1 MHTLKSGIART
12 AAHARKSRSNMYIDW
27 QDTRRRYDLEL
38 EKKHSM
44 QYKFPQITH
53 IDQVLEAI
61 QGYNNFVVR
70 RNDKSGF
77 STIDYTYA
85 TQHTFSRDDPNWE
98 MLRECRGIAFSN
110 STGEVVSRPFH
121 KFFNYGEKP
130 ECSYSIVKGMSF
142 SAEPKLDG
150 SMIRAIRLDYK
161 FDGVFHDYVLATR
174 VGVTDHSIKAQN
186 YITPEINQF
195 ILHRLMVNQTP
206 IFEFIGPENIN
217 VLYYPQ
223 GGLKLLAVRDNLTG
237 EYVKREHILELENI
251 EAVPFSLDFV
261 KDTSGKIGIE
271 GYVLVSEDGQ
281 HRMKVKT
288 EDYCMKHRAKD
299 RASTER
305 AVLEVFFSNQWDDF
319 FSILPDGERKDM
331 LGLYVEKVQAGI
343 DHAYGV
349 LKFISSYGGPNKLN
363 KKEFAL
369 HVNNDDYTRRASS
382 ILFKLYDFPDS
393 NLYTLILAYGLRNCS
408 SSAKIENM
416 RWLIGNHKFT
426 EESPVSE

>member
-1 MHTLKSGIART
+1 M
-12 AAHARKSRSNMYIDW
+12 N
-27 QDTRRRYDLEL
+27 
-38 EKKHSM
+38 
-44 QYKFPQITH
+44 YKFPTITH
-53 IDQVLEAI
+53 IDQVLQAI
-61 QGYNNFVVR
+61 QGLNNFVVR
-70 RNDKSGF
+70 RNEKSGF
-77 STIDYTYA
+77 TTIDYTYA
-85 TQHTFSRDDPNWE
+85 TPDTFSGDQVNWE

-110 STGEVVSRPFH
+110 KTGEVVSRPFH

-130 ECSYSIVKGMSF
+130 ECSYKMVKDLSF

-161 FDGVFHDYVLATR
+161 FDGVYHDYVLATR
-174 VGVTDHSIKAQN
+174 AGVTDHSIKAQN
-186 YITPEINQF
+186 YITPEINRF

-237 EYVKREHILELENI
+237 EYVKRENILELESI
-251 EAVPFSLDFV
+251 ESVPFSLDFV
-261 KDTSGKIGIE
+261 KDTHEAKGIE
-271 GYVLVSEDGQ
+271 GYVLVTEDGQ

-288 EDYCMKHRAKD
+288 DDYCMMHRAKD
-299 RASTER
+299 QASTER
-305 AVLEVFFSNQWDDF
+305 AVLEVFFSNKWDDF
-319 FSILPDGERKDM
+319 FSILPDGARKDM
-331 LGLYVEKVQAGI
+331 LGAYIEKVQAGI
-343 DHAYGV
+343 DQAYAV
-349 LKFISSYGGPNKLN
+349 LKFIASYGGPNKLS

-393 NLYTLILAYGLRNCS
+393 NLYTLILDYGLRNCA
-408 SSAKIENM
+408 SSAKVENM